1 MSFPQ
6 TSASI
11 LQTTQGVDSTI
22 PQLSYT
28 LSDHESE
35 DDDDLPNS
43 TYSSRMEELVAEDD
57 DESDL
62 LDDKSDDE
70 EGFIYDGVDADN
82 VSGNYRDRL
91 RDALGMDPDEGTSP
105 EDEVGRSLLPRGDSE
120 TVRLSGLSQLVSLSC

>member
-11 LQTTQGVDSTI
+11 LQATQVDSTT

-43 TYSSRMEELVAEDD
+43 SYSSRMEELVADDDD

-70 EGFIYDGVDADN
+70 EGFIYDGVDADD

-91 RDALGMDPDEGTSP
+91 RDALGMDPEEGTSP

-120 TVRLSGLSQLVSLSC
+120 TVRLSGLSQPVSLFC

>member
-120 TVRLSGLSQLVSLSC
+120 TARLSGLSQPVSLSC